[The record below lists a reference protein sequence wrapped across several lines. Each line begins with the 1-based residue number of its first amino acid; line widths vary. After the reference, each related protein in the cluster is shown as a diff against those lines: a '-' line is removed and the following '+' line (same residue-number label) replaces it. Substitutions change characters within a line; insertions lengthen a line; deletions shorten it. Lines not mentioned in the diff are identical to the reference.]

1 MRIEGKIRIGEAAPW
16 ARRAESRLEGPR
28 STVPALYALNLG
40 AVLLGA
46 AAGALLSR
54 GLHFLAEPPSWTA
67 VVLILG
73 GIAAGGL
80 AGQRLCR
87 AFALRQ
93 YRRAL
98 AARGIPLELDN
109 AVEITP
115 EALAVHLH
123 GSESRYPWPVVSDLF
138 PCGPYWAFVAMGRT
152 EFLPRR
158 RFATAAEEK
167 AFIAEALGRM
177 TPEARARSRE
187 AEAFADHAAAK
198 T

>member
-1 MRIEGKIRIGEAAPW
+1 MRIEGRIRIGEAAPW
-16 ARRAESRLEGPR
+16 ANKAGSRLGGPR
-28 STVPALYALNLG
+28 WTTLALYALNLG
-40 AVLLGA
+40 AVLVGG
-46 AAGALLSR
+46 AAGALLAR
-54 GLHFLAEPPSWTA
+54 GLNVIAEPPSWTA

-80 AGQRLCR
+80 AGHRLCR

-115 EALAVHLH
+115 EALVVHLQ
-123 GSESRYPWPVVSDLF
+123 GSESRYPWPLVSDLF
-138 PCGPYWAFVAMGRT
+138 PCGPYWVFMAMAHT

-158 RFATAAEEK
+158 RFASAQQEQ
-167 AFIAEALGRM
+167 AFIAEALARM
-177 TPEARARSRE
+177 TPGARERSRE
-187 AEAFADHAAAK
+187 AQAFADRPAAK